1 MQVNHNEEQEPPSH
15 SPAEGMALFITTF
28 GSVDDTGDYW
38 QVHQLMKQLGPNTQC
53 GYLKRFFFFF
63 FKGVGWGHQILH
75 FLRINDFA
83 CCSLVTMRLKR
94 PRGQNTVPFN

>member
-38 QVHQLMKQLGPNTQC
+38 QVHQLMKQLGLNTQC

-63 FKGVGWGHQILH
+63 F
-75 FLRINDFA
+75 
-83 CCSLVTMRLKR
+83 
-94 PRGQNTVPFN
+94 